1 MKTLLNKIGDV
12 VKKPLLYTA
21 AALAIYNPFYAQSK
35 TDPTPITD
43 IGDMFRTEEISLTP
57 IHDASYWNGAISKQE
72 KETTAQ
78 ELVNWSIE
86 QMQGQNFTGTKTW
99 QSFLNITGIANPEQ
113 YVAYELGSSGFK
125 YDPSHNGK
133 GNAPFRIV
141 IGKDMNGNTIEELA
155 ILTGDDPLDRGNYS
169 FFNSSTGNKLEIGQD
184 IDPNQPLSI
193 NSVGYIHSD
202 FDGKNYFGFIQ
213 DFVKFN
219 SNGSLETMK
228 GATLRNSPNK
238 SLLNLISP
246 NDTTIIDTT
255 GEDLDLMGDKYGA
268 VLITTDPEKGKDFEF
283 EVPGG
288 GKITGGIYV
297 DKVISFDTLNIS
309 PDKKLYTINKKT
321 LVNLIE
327 KDTLTD
333 LFSPNGKVYEH
344 LLKKDSVYQK
354 ITVDKTTGVESEESL
369 EKRPEL
375 YQNYPNPFNPTTTI
389 KFAIPQDV
397 KHETSNTTLKIYDTL
412 GREVKTLINEP
423 LDPGEYELK
432 FDASDLPSGVYFYQL
447 TSGSHTQTRKMML
460 LK

>member
-1 MKTLLNKIGDV
+1 MKPAPIKYLLFLLLLLNII
-12 VKKPLLYTA
+12 P
-21 AALAIYNPFYAQSK
+21 QSK
-35 TDPTPITD
+35 TDPTPTTD

-57 IHDASYWNGAISKQE
+57 IHSASYWNGAISKQE
-72 KETTAQ
+72 KEAIAQ
-78 ELVNWSIE
+78 ELVNWSIG

-99 QSFLNITGIANPEQ
+99 QSFLNITGVANPEQ
-113 YVAYELGSSGFK
+113 YVAYVLGSSGFK

-141 IGKDMNGNTIEELA
+141 MGKDMNGNRIEELA
-155 ILTGDDPLDRGNYS
+155 VLTGDDPLDRSNYS

-184 IDPNQPLSI
+184 IDPNQHLLI
-193 NSVGYIHSD
+193 NGVGYIHSD
-202 FDGKNYFGFIQ
+202 FDGKNYFGFIPEIVRF
-213 DFVKFN
+213 DSRGFLLN
-219 SNGSLETMK
+219 MAPYN
-228 GATLRNSPNK
+228 LRNSPNK
-238 SLLNLISP
+238 SLLSLIAP

-288 GKITGGIYV
+288 GKITGGIYF
-297 DKVISFDTLNIS
+297 DKVVSLDTLNVS
-309 PDKKLYTINKKT
+309 PDGKLYTINKKT

-333 LFSPNGKVYEH
+333 FVWPNGKVFEH

-389 KFAIPQDV
+389 KYTIPKASQV
-397 KHETSNTTLKIYDTL
+397 KLSIYNSL
-412 GREVKTLINEP
+412 GEEIRELLNEFQS
-423 LDPGEYELK
+423 PGEYELK
-432 FDASDLPSGVYFYQL
+432 FSAEDLPSGVYFYQL
-447 TSGSHTQTRKMML
+447 HSGSNILTRKMIL